1 MAKAFFI
8 TGTDTD
14 VGKTF
19 CTVALLRAF
28 AQLRLRVVGMKPVAA
43 GAAVGGLNDDVVAL
57 MTASNVVADV
67 ADVNPYCFSR
77 AIAPH
82 IAAAEENCI
91 VSIALL
97 PQSLQRLHAQSDVVL
112 IEGAGGFLVPLN
124 AGETM
129 ADLAVALGAPI
140 ILVVGMRLGCLNHAL
155 LTAEA
160 IRARGLHLA
169 GWIANCID
177 PAMPAQFE
185 NIKTLEERLNTPLLG
200 IIPYL
205 QNAKKYSAADDLA
218 AANHLNI
225 STLLKLEVNL

>member
-19 CTVALLRAF
+19 CTVALLHAF

-43 GAAVGGLNDDVVAL
+43 GAAEGGLNDDVVAL

-97 PQSLQRLHAQSDVVL
+97 QQSLQRLRGQSDVVL

-160 IRARGLHLA
+160 IRARGLQLA

-200 IIPYL
+200 IMPYL
-205 QNAKKYSAADDLA
+205 QNAKRYSADDDLT
-218 AANHLNI
+218 AANYLNI